1 MIFFYGLLYLF
12 GYNLDGYWIHICY
25 KSIVLLFEKN
35 GLYHISVGFI
45 FRPWELYCQKAS
57 KKKSMN
63 RSFYCF
69 NYFFFRSMI
78 TVTFY
83 FLFRTI
89 IMDWLRN
96 HIALTLSIWVK
107 ITFILDQW
115 SPFHNHRSFIIFCGY
130 ILFLFGPVIWQR
142 FTTLLFN
149 WIHLLQ

>member
-35 GLYHISVGFI
+35 GLYHISVGFM

-57 KKKSMN
+57 KKKVWIDIFIVS
-63 RSFYCF
+63 
-69 NYFFFRSMI
+69 I
-78 TVTFY
+78 TFSLDQWSLLHFTFS
-83 FLFRTI
+83 LEQLS
-89 IMDWLRN
+89 WLRN

-130 ILFLFGPVIWQR
+130 ILFLFGPVIWHR

>member
-1 MIFFYGLLYLF
+1 MVIEF
-12 GYNLDGYWIHICY
+12 
-25 KSIVLLFEKN
+25 
-35 GLYHISVGFI
+35 ISVTNQSFCYLRKMAFI
-45 FRPWELYCQKAS
+45 TSLLALFLDRENYIVKRPV

-130 ILFLFGPVIWQR
+130 ILFLFGPVIWHR